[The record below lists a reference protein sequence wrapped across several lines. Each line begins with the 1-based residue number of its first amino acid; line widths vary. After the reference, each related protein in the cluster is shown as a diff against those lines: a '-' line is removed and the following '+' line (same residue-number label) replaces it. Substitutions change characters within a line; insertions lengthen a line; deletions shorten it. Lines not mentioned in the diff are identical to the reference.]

1 MEKERKVCEVMK
13 SKTLEELAEKAV
25 DNALSNVEISGVH
38 FREFVE
44 KFGNAHENTK
54 CNLTSCEYNS
64 GSCCT
69 NQEERKHCVTVSK
82 SILGI

>member
-1 MEKERKVCEVMK
+1 MEKKRKVCAVMK
-13 SKTLEELAEKAV
+13 SKTLEELAEEAV

-54 CNLTSCEYNS
+54 CNLSICIYNKC
-64 GSCCT
+64 GNCIDDET
-69 NQEERKHCVTVSK
+69 RKGCVTVLK
-82 SILGI
+82 AVLGI

>member
-1 MEKERKVCEVMK
+1 MK
-13 SKTLEELAEKAV
+13 SKTLEELAEEAV

-54 CNLTSCEYNS
+54 CNLSICRYNK
-64 GSCCT
+64 CRNCID
-69 NQEERKHCVTVSK
+69 NEARKECVTALK
-82 SILGI
+82 SLFGI

>member
-1 MEKERKVCEVMK
+1 MK
-13 SKTLEELAEKAV
+13 SKTLEELVEEAV
-25 DNALSNVEISGVH
+25 NDALSRTEINGIP
-38 FREFVE
+38 FCDFIE
-44 KFGNAHENTK
+44 KLGNAYENK
-54 CNLTSCEYNS
+54 DCNLTSCEYNS